1 MSPFNFATFKQR
13 HVQMKTRR
21 VSRIN
26 YQEFDNTGKQIIIK
40 EPPANISEFITLKT
54 DILSINEEIKD
65 FIDENQ
71 VMSICEKDIEDA
83 ISSMMQLLVRS

>member
-1 MSPFNFATFKQR
+1 M
-13 HVQMKTRR
+13 
-21 VSRIN
+21 
-26 YQEFDNTGKQIIIK
+26 
-40 EPPANISEFITLKT
+40 SEFITLKT

-65 FIDENQ
+65 FTDENQ